1 MAKGAVDQVEQ
12 FKMLSTSDRA
22 ALKKSYNDAGIT
34 LMCSAFGSTDA
45 PTTDGHDAATLAAQH
60 ASIVQ
65 ELGLQGIDVDYE

>member
-45 PTTDGHDAATLAAQH
+45 PTTDGHDAASLATQH
-60 ASIVQ
+60 ASIVK